1 MGLYR
6 DNGKENG
13 NYWVGVEDFVQR
25 SARFSIHPEAR
36 HFPGLS
42 RLLMFAAA
50 CDTGWSMY
58 RHCVVS
64 GAREGLMGELASAQG
79 RLCMA

>member
-1 MGLYR
+1 METTELGLKILSKVAQ
-6 DNGKENG
+6 G
-13 NYWVGVEDFVQR
+13 
-25 SARFSIHPEAR
+25 FSIHSEAR

-50 CDTGWSMY
+50 CDTGWPMY

-64 GAREGLMGELASAQG
+64 W
-79 RLCMA
+79 